1 MAHGLCAYKDVEEE
15 MMKNIKLI
23 CSDVD
28 GTLVP
33 DGTSQLNAELYDII
47 LQLKEKGIHFAAASG
62 RQVISLEKLFDP
74 VKDKIFYL
82 AENGAYIGCYGREL
96 FTRSMDGED
105 IRLMIRDIHEH
116 MPDCDIMLSGPRK
129 AYTDSV
135 NPVFLKFLLEG
146 YRYALDEVEELEKLE
161 GNFIKLALYRENIPT
176 EYLIFLREKW
186 GNRYK
191 IVTSG
196 DMWIDILDIH
206 ANKGLAVK
214 ELQES
219 LSITPEETMVFGDQQ
234 NDIEMIRQAYYS
246 YAVANAL
253 PETRAAAR
261 FITDSSTDDGVLKV
275 LKELLKTMSEKTDE

>member
-1 MAHGLCAYKDVEEE
+1 
-15 MMKNIKLI
+15 MKNIKLI

-33 DGTSQLNAELYDII
+33 DGTSQLNTELYDII

-62 RQVISLEKLFDP
+62 RQVISLEKLFAP

-96 FTRSMDGED
+96 FTRSMDEHD
-105 IRLMIRDIHEH
+105 IKQMIREIHTH
-116 MPDCDIMLSGPRK
+116 MPECDIMLSGPRK
-129 AYTDSV
+129 AYTDSA
-135 NPVFLKFLLEG
+135 NPVFLKLLLEG
-146 YRYALDEVEELEKLE
+146 YRYALEQVESLERLKTQE
-161 GNFIKLALYRENIPT
+161 HPESNFIKLAVYREDIPQ
-176 EYLIFLREKW
+176 EYLTFLRGRW
-186 GNRYK
+186 GTKYK
-191 IVTSG
+191 IITSG
-196 DMWIDILDIH
+196 DMWIDIMDIH

-275 LKELLKTMSEKTDE
+275 LKELLKTMSEEAGN

>member
-1 MAHGLCAYKDVEEE
+1 M
-15 MMKNIKLI
+15 
-23 CSDVD
+23 
-28 GTLVP
+28 
-33 DGTSQLNAELYDII
+33 
-47 LQLKEKGIHFAAASG
+47 
-62 RQVISLEKLFDP
+62 
-74 VKDKIFYL
+74 
-82 AENGAYIGCYGREL
+82 
-96 FTRSMDGED
+96 
-105 IRLMIRDIHEH
+105 
-116 MPDCDIMLSGPRK
+116 
-129 AYTDSV
+129 
-135 NPVFLKFLLEG
+135 KFLLEG

-206 ANKGLAVK
+206 ANKGLSVK

>member
-1 MAHGLCAYKDVEEE
+1 
-15 MMKNIKLI
+15 MKKIKLI

-33 DGTSQLNAELYDII
+33 DGTSQLNTELYDVV
-47 LQLKEKGIHFAAASG
+47 LRLKQKGIHFAAASG
-62 RQVISLEKLFDP
+62 RQAVSLEKLFAPIRDQ
-74 VKDKIFYL
+74 IFYL

-96 FTRSMDGED
+96 FTRSMDEQD
-105 IRLMIRDIHEH
+105 VKQMIREIHAH
-116 MPDCDIMLSGPRK
+116 MPECDILLSGPRK
-129 AYTDSV
+129 AYTDSK

-146 YRYALDEVEELEKLE
+146 YRYALDEVESLESLK
-161 GNFIKLALYRENIPT
+161 GSFIKLAVYRENIPA
-176 EYLIFLREKW
+176 EYLTFLRERW
-186 GNRYK
+186 GTRYK

-234 NDIEMIRQAYYS
+234 NDIEMIRQAYFS

-275 LKELLKTMSEKTDE
+275 LRELLRNMSAETEQ

>member
-1 MAHGLCAYKDVEEE
+1 
-15 MMKNIKLI
+15 MKNIKLI

-33 DGTSQLNAELYDII
+33 DGTSQLNTELYDVI
-47 LQLKEKGIHFAAASG
+47 LQLKERGIHFAAASG
-62 RQVISLEKLFDP
+62 RQVISLEKLFGP
-74 VKDKIFYL
+74 IKDKIFYL

-96 FTRSMDGED
+96 FTRSMDGQD
-105 IRLMIRDIHEH
+105 IRQMIRDIHAH
-116 MPDCDIMLSGPRK
+116 MPECDIMLSGSRK
-129 AYTDSV
+129 AYTDSK

-146 YRYALDEVEELEKLE
+146 YRYDLDEVESLEELE
-161 GNFIKLALYRENIPT
+161 GNFIKLAVYRENIPR
-176 EYLIFLREKW
+176 EYLTFLQERW
-186 GNRYK
+186 GARYK
-191 IVTSG
+191 IMTSG

-234 NDIEMIRQAYYS
+234 NDIEMIRQAYFS

-275 LKELLKTMSEKTDE
+275 LRELLRNMSAETEQ